1 MLQAATAENDN
12 PDVRDRAYVYW
23 RLLSNTTDPGA
34 TKNIVLS
41 EKPPISTTVQSLP
54 PTLLEQ
60 LLSELSTLASVY
72 HKPPEQFVGQGRFGA
87 DAVQRAAIE
96 YVFFFFFSMCDCKL
110 LTCAREQIQNARE
123 NPLAAAA
130 AAAAVTG
137 ATPPPQT
144 QNNVENLLD
153 IDFDGGAP
161 ASAQKEPENGL
172 SGLEGLSGTPVRA
185 QSPATPAAAPSNNL
199 DDLLGVFGN
208 GGDPAPAASAGPST
222 GATGGG
228 GADLLN
234 GLDGLD
240 LGGNSTTSPPPTTSG
255 GQPKKTNE
263 DILSLF

>member
-1 MLQAATAENDN
+1 MLM
-12 PDVRDRAYVYW
+12 PFSG
-23 RLLSNTTDPGA
+23 LPLSTF
-34 TKNIVLS
+34 
-41 EKPPISTTVQSLP
+41 SLP
-54 PTLLEQ
+54 SYSYIQ
-60 LLSELSTLASVY
+60 
-72 HKPPEQFVGQGRFGA
+72 
-87 DAVQRAAIE
+87 
-96 YVFFFFFSMCDCKL
+96 L
-110 LTCAREQIQNARE
+110 LTCTREQIQNARE

-137 ATPPPQT
+137 TTPPPQAR
-144 QNNVENLLD
+144 NNVENLLD

-199 DDLLGVFGN
+199 DDLLGVFGD
-208 GGDPAPAASAGPST
+208 GGAPAPSTSAGPST
-222 GATGGG
+222 AAPSGGA

-240 LGGNSTTSPPPTTSG
+240 IGGNSKTSPPPATSG
-255 GQPKKTNE
+255 GQQKKTNE